1 MRLLLSVLA
10 MTAAVSLADA
20 ADLKAKVGPAFEEE
34 AFGTAPEI
42 PDTKDKTKPI
52 RPESKVTKFTLINK
66 SGNYVSII
74 TLGGTVT
81 NLVVPDKDGK
91 LGDVVLGF
99 DTIDGYLKDSPYF
112 GCITGRVCNRI
123 AKGKFT
129 LGGKEFTLPTNNGP
143 NSLHGGQ
150 YGLDKMVWKPEA
162 SVGASG
168 PTLKLTYTSPDGAQG
183 YPGNLSCTV
192 QYTWTDANEL
202 KIEYAA
208 TSDKATVVNLTN
220 HSYFNLA
227 GHASGTILDHE
238 VKLAADKYTP
248 TDDTLIPTGKIE
260 PVKGTPFDFTT
271 ATKIG
276 ARIKEIKADPVGYD
290 LNYAH
295 GTKRE
300 EKPKLVA
307 TVTEPTSGRVLE
319 VQTTEPGIQFYSGNF
334 LKGDFKGKGGA
345 VYKQYQAFCLEDQF
359 FPDSPNQKDFPSITL
374 KPGDKYTHTTVYKL
388 GVAKK

>member
-1 MRLLLSVLA
+1 MRTLLSVLA
-10 MTAAVSLADA
+10 MTAAVTAADA
-20 ADLKAKVGPAFEEE
+20 ADLKPKVGPAFEEE

-42 PDTKDKTKPI
+42 KNPKDASKPI
-52 RPESKVTKFTLINK
+52 RPESKIAKFTLINK
-66 SGNYVSII
+66 AGNYVSII

-99 DTIDGYLKDSPYF
+99 DGIDGYLKDSPYF

-123 AKGKFT
+123 ANGKFT
-129 LGGKEFTLPTNNGP
+129 LDGKEYTLPTNNGKH
-143 NSLHGGQ
+143 SLHGGT
-150 YGLDKMVWKPEA
+150 YGLDKMVWKPSA
-162 SVGASG
+162 SLGAGG
-168 PTLKLTYTSPDGAQG
+168 PTLKLTYTSPDGAEG

-208 TSDKATVVNLTN
+208 TTDKATVVNMTN

-227 GHASGTILDHE
+227 GHASGSILDHE
-238 VKLAADKYTP
+238 LQLVADRYTP
-248 TDDTLIPTGKIE
+248 TDATLAPTGKIE
-260 PVKGTPFDFTT
+260 PVKGTAFDFTT

-290 LNYAH
+290 LNYVH

-300 EKPKLVA
+300 EKAKVVA
-307 TVTEPTSGRVLE
+307 TVTEPKGGRTLE
-319 VQTTEPGIQFYSGNF
+319 VSTTEPGVQFYSGNF
-334 LKGDFKGKGGA
+334 LDGKVKGKGGA
-345 VYKQYQAFCLEDQF
+345 VYAQYQAFCLEDQF

-374 KPGDKYTHTTVYKL
+374 KPGDTYTHTTVYKL

>member
-1 MRLLLSVLA
+1 MRTLLSVLA
-10 MTAAVSLADA
+10 MFTTVTLATA
-20 ADLKAKVGPAFEEE
+20 ADLKPKTGPAVEDEP
-34 AFGTAPEI
+34 FGTAPEI
-42 PDTKDKTKPI
+42 PNPDDKTKPI
-52 RPESKVTKFTLINK
+52 RPESKVTKYTLVNK
-66 SGNYVSII
+66 AGNHVSIS

-91 LGDVVLGF
+91 LADVVLGF
-99 DTIDGYLKDSPYF
+99 DTVDGYLKDSPYF

-129 LGGKEFTLPTNNGP
+129 LDGKEFTLPINNKP
-143 NSLHGGQ
+143 NSLHGGTF
-150 YGLDKMVWKPEA
+150 GLDKMVWKAEA
-162 SVGASG
+162 AKG
-168 PTLKLTYTSPDGAQG
+168 PVLKLTYTSPDGAQG
-183 YPGNLSCTV
+183 YPGNLNCTV

-202 KIEYAA
+202 KIEYTA
-208 TSDKATVVNLTN
+208 TTDKATVVNLTN

-227 GHASGTILDHE
+227 GHASGSILDHE
-238 VKLAADKYTP
+238 LKLLADKYTP

-300 EKPKLVA
+300 EKARLVA

-319 VQTTEPGIQFYSGNF
+319 VLTTEPGVQFYSGNF
-334 LKGDFKGKGGA
+334 LDGKVTGKGGA

-374 KPGDKYTHTTVYKL
+374 KPGETYTHATVYKL